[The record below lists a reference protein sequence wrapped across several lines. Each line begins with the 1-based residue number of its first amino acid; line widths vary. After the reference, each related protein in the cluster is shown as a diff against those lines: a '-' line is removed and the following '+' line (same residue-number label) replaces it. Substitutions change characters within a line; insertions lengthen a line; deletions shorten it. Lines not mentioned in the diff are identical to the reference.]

1 MAIRPKSIVNLL
13 FKINDLEMCAEA
25 CNFVCTIGTVESCTE
40 LKNSFTSI
48 SSKNMKRGN

>member
-1 MAIRPKSIVNLL
+1 MAIRPKSIVNLF

-25 CNFVCTIGTVESCTE
+25 CNFVFTIGTVVNCTE
-40 LKNSFTSI
+40 LKNSLTSI

>member
-1 MAIRPKSIVNLL
+1 MAIRPKSIVILL

-25 CNFVCTIGTVESCTE
+25 CNFAFTIGAVVSCIE
-40 LKNSFTSI
+40 LKNSLTSI